1 MNGPNVKPVVA
12 AVVVAVLAEGI
23 LKANP
28 VGAVVVPPCVATPKL
43 NPPTRQKNEYGLPL
57 VCYLRTFIYC
67 YNFCGK
73 KHA

>member
-28 VGAVVVPPCVATPKL
+28 VGAVVVPPCVTAPKL
-43 NPPTRQKNEYGLPL
+43 NPPTRD
-57 VCYLRTFIYC
+57 
-67 YNFCGK
+67 K
-73 KHA
+73 K